1 MAMMA
6 GMLPSLLGGLA
17 STLIGS
23 MLKDDAPAPQAAAPA
38 APIVPPT
45 VEEPTPMPT
54 ANSQETRAAQRRSV
68 ATQLSR
74 RGRASTILTDNADA
88 KLGG

>member
-6 GMLPSLLGGLA
+6 GILPSLIGGLA
-17 STLIGS
+17 STMIGS
-23 MLKDDAPAPQAAAPA
+23 MLKDDAPAPAAATPIPEPKVEA
-38 APIVPPT
+38 AT
-45 VEEPTPMPT
+45 AMPSV
-54 ANSQETRAAQRRSV
+54 NDQERRAAARRSV
-68 ATQLSR
+68 AEQAAR